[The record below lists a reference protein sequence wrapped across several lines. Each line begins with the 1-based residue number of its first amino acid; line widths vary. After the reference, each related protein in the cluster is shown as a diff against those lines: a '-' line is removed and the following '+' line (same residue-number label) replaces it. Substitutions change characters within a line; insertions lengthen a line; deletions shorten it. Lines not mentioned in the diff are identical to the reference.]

1 LNWTCGLQEEIA
13 AKLFKGCWSLVAD
26 LKISGLAVI
35 WLVSGWQTFLKFNC
49 YNADII
55 YRQMSVSG

>member
-1 LNWTCGLQEEIA
+1 LQEEIA

-35 WLVSGWQTFLKFNC
+35 WLVSGWYLAFLKFNC

>member
-1 LNWTCGLQEEIA
+1 LQEEIA

-35 WLVSGWQTFLKFNC
+35 WLVSGWKTFLKFNY

>member
-1 LNWTCGLQEEIA
+1 LQEEIA
-13 AKLFKGCWSLVAD
+13 AKLFKGCWSLVTD

-35 WLVSGWQTFLKFNC
+35 WLVSGWKTFLKFNY